1 MAGATAEAYPV
12 RRGDPDGGEG
22 SGQGWRKATDRYD
35 LGMGKRISVYLDD
48 QVITALNAHTRLSP
62 LSRSEVIGVALRRF
76 LRDERR
82 KARGAPT
89 PGRAGTEPGLARRIA
104 AGELPSQ
111 PVDGLQAASSA
122 APFGN

>member
-1 MAGATAEAYPV
+1 
-12 RRGDPDGGEG
+12 
-22 SGQGWRKATDRYD
+22 
-35 LGMGKRISVYLDD
+35 MGKRISVYLEDE
-48 QVITALNAHTRLSP
+48 VISALNAHTRLSP
-62 LSRSEVIGVALRRF
+62 LSRSEVTSVALRRF

-89 PGRAGTEPGLARRIA
+89 PGRTRTEPELARRVA
-104 AGELPSQ
+104 VGELPSQ